1 MKKMGKKSV
10 IISILIAIIIVTI
23 ISVTVPLVA
32 FAIVTKNAKLDNS
45 KLETKTAN
53 LKLTSANGETIKN
66 TNESIKI
73 DELSDFTI
81 NAFIAKEDKR
91 FFEHS
96 GFDIIRI
103 FGALK
108 NNIKEGQI
116 VEGGSTI
123 TQQLVKNTH
132 TNSERTLKRKMTE
145 IKLAKQLEENYSKYE
160 ILEMYLNNI
169 YFGNNCFG
177 IGQASITYF
186 DKPASK
192 LTLEESAILAGLI
205 SAPSVYNPIANLEL
219 SIKKGKLVLSL
230 MHEQNMI
237 TDEEYNSANANIENV
252 TITPLNTTNS
262 CYLGYAINEA
272 CEILGVKK
280 LDQSKNIVI
289 ETYLDENIQQHLEN
303 ELLSGKYSFKNK
315 NGILPESGA
324 VILDNTTGGII
335 AIAGDGQYN
344 ISTIKRQPASTIKPI
359 LVYAPAIE
367 YLNYVP
373 SSVILDEP
381 INIAG
386 YSPHNAT
393 KLNYGYTTIRDNIV
407 RSTNIP
413 AVKLLNELG
422 VERAKLF
429 AENMGIVFDADDNNL
444 ALALGGFTNGVTLTS
459 LAGAYCCFA
468 NYGEYI
474 KPSFVSKITID
485 DKVVYER
492 SLEKSKV
499 MSDETAYM
507 ITDMLKSVAQY
518 GTGRKIKSLGN
529 FIASK
534 TGTNATDENNMDAWN
549 VSYTTKNTM
558 VAWTGNTNGS
568 EGSMH
573 PSINGSTY
581 TTLLVK
587 ELFSFMY
594 KDNIPPDFTKPET
607 IVTLPIDIDLLETE
621 HKLYLADNFS
631 TNTKMEIFKVTNIP
645 PTFVQEKI
653 EENNEL
659 SPFNSLFQIRL
670 M

>member
-10 IISILIAIIIVTI
+10 IIPILIAIIMVTI

-32 FAIVTKNAKLDNS
+32 FAVVTKNAKLDNA

-53 LKLTSANGETIKN
+53 LKLTSANGDTIKN

-73 DELSDFTI
+73 DDLNTFTI

-96 GFDIIRI
+96 GFDVIRI

-108 NNIKEGQI
+108 NNIKESQI

-145 IKLAKQLEENYSKYE
+145 IKLAKQLEKDYSKYE
-160 ILEMYLNNI
+160 ILEMYLNSI

-186 DKPASK
+186 DKHASK

-205 SAPSVYNPIANLEL
+205 SAPSVYNPIANLDL

-237 TDEEYNSANANIENV
+237 TDEEYNSAKINIENV
-252 TITPLNTTNS
+252 SITPLNTTS
-262 CYLGYAINEA
+262 LCYLGFAISEA
-272 CEILGVKK
+272 CEILGVKE
-280 LDQSKNIVI
+280 LDQSKNIEI
-289 ETYLDENIQQHLEN
+289 ETYLDANIQQHLEN

-324 VILDNTTGGII
+324 VILDNQTGGII
-335 AIAGDGQYN
+335 AIAGDGQFN

-381 INIAG
+381 INISG
-386 YSPHNAT
+386 YAPHNAT

-422 VERAKLF
+422 VERAKQF
-429 AENMGIVFDADDNNL
+429 AGKMGIKFDENDNNL

-459 LAGAYCCFA
+459 LAGAYSCFA

-474 KPSFVSKITID
+474 KPSFIGKITID
-485 DKVVYER
+485 DEVVYER
-492 SLEKSKV
+492 SLEKTRV
-499 MSDETAYM
+499 MSEETAYM

-518 GTGRKIKSLGN
+518 GTGRKIKNLGN

-549 VSYTTKNTM
+549 VSYTTQNTM
-558 VAWTGNTNGS
+558 VAWTGNTNGL

-587 ELFSFMY
+587 ELFKFLY
-594 KDNIPPDFTKPET
+594 EKGTPPDFTKPET
-607 IVTLPIDIDLLETE
+607 IVTLPIDVDLLETE
-621 HKLYLADNFS
+621 HKIYLADNFS
-631 TNTKMEIFKVTNIP
+631 TNTKNEIFKITDIP
-645 PTFVQEKI
+645 PTYIQEKI
-653 EENNEL
+653 EDNSEL